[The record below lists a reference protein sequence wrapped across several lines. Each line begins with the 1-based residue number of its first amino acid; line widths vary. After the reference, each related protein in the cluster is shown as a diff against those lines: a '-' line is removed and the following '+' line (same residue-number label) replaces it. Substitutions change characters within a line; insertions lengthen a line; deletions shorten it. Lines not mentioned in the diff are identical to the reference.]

1 MKEKTEIIAP
11 KKGQDI
17 DKDYQYSRDNFYN
30 LVNKGNEAID
40 GILDIAKE
48 GDHPRAYEVAGDLI
62 KNVGDV
68 VDKLAD
74 LQDKMKKLKEVPGN
88 TSMQVKNA
96 LFVGSTTQLQK
107 MLAKKNKEKK
117 K

>member
-1 MKEKTEIIAP
+1 MQFKKAVNAKVEKCKNILIICEEHT
-11 KKGQDI
+11 
-17 DKDYQYSRDNFYN
+17 R
-30 LVNKGNEAID
+30 NKWYLENIYVLQE
-40 GILDIAKE
+40 IAKE

-74 LQDKMKKLKEVPGN
+74 LQDKMKKLKEVPGK

-96 LFVGSTTQLQK
+96 LFVGSTSQLQK
-107 MLAKKNKEKK
+107 MLSKKNKEKK
-117 K
+117 NDTSK